1 MKRSFDPNEVI
12 DLTQGEENESNKIQA
27 KKPKRDR
34 GNVRIK
40 LSRIN

>member
-27 KKPKRDR
+27 KKRFETDFETICNK
-34 GNVRIK
+34 
-40 LSRIN
+40 ST